1 MYRGIELEKLLELST
16 ENMVAMLRS
25 RQRRSFRH
33 GIHPRYDRL
42 VKKLKLAVKNAPY
55 GEKPK
60 PVKTHLRNCIIMPD
74 MVGSICEIY
83 SGKYWNPVEI
93 RSDMIGDYLAEY
105 SMSYKPTRHGKV
117 GKGATRGSKF
127 VDNK

>member
-16 ENMVAMLRS
+16 ESMVAMLRS
-25 RQRRSFRH
+25 RQKRSFRH

-42 VKKLKLAVKNAPY
+42 VKKLQKSVKDTPH

-74 MVGSICEIY
+74 MVGSVCECY
-83 SGKYWNPVEI
+83 GGKYWTPIEI
-93 RSDMIGDYLAEY
+93 RSDMIGTYLGEY
-105 SMSYKPTRHGKV
+105 SMTYKPTRHGKV